1 MNDKMM
7 AQIDQI
13 RDLQKTSGI
22 KFQKLK
28 NQIKFGDF
36 TMDEIINMYAALTHE
51 LDNEEIVRID
61 SDTSDG
67 VLILEQFGWE

>member
-1 MNDKMM
+1 MNDKTM

-22 KFQKLK
+22 EFQKLK

-36 TMDEIINMYAALTHE
+36 TMDEIINMYAVLTHE
-51 LDNEEIVRID
+51 LDGDEIVRID
-61 SDTSDG
+61 GDTSEEI
-67 VLILEQFGWE
+67 LILEQFGYE